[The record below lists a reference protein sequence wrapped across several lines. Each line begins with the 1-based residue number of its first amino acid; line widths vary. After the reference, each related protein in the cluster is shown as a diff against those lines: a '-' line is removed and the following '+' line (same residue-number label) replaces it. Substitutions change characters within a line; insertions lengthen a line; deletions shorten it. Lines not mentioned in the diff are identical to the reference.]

1 MIESLHGI
9 LIERHPTFAV
19 IECGGVGY
27 GVQISSRTG
36 ERLPQEGSELTML
49 THLVVREDA
58 MELFGFADSQEKE
71 VFLNMISV
79 NGVGPKT
86 AQRILSGISPGDFL
100 AIIAREDKTALGKIK
115 GVGKKTAEQFI
126 LALKEKAIALSSVSG
141 GEQTALLSPNQS
153 EAVLALHTL
162 GVKDP
167 AAQKAVEKAVEI
179 LGVNAS
185 VTQIIP
191 EALKHV

>member
-126 LALKEKAIALSSVSG
+126 LALKDKAFALSSVSG

>member
-115 GVGKKTAEQFI
+115 GVGKKTAEKFI
-126 LALKEKAIALSSVSG
+126 LALKDKAIALSSVSG

>member
-126 LALKEKAIALSSVSG
+126 LALKDKAIALSSVSG
-141 GEQTALLSPNQS
+141 GEQPALLSPNQS

>member
-126 LALKEKAIALSSVSG
+126 LALKDKAIALSSVSG

-185 VTQIIP
+185 VTQIIR

>member
-27 GVQISSRTG
+27 GVQISSRTS

-126 LALKEKAIALSSVSG
+126 LALKDKAIALSSVSG

>member
-126 LALKEKAIALSSVSG
+126 LALKDKAIALSSVSG

-153 EAVLALHTL
+153 EAVLALHTH

>member
-126 LALKEKAIALSSVSG
+126 LALKDKAIALSSVSG
-141 GEQTALLSPNQS
+141 GEQTALLSPTQS

-162 GVKDP
+162 GGKDP

>member
-126 LALKEKAIALSSVSG
+126 LALKDKAIALSSVSG

>member
-58 MELFGFADSQEKE
+58 MELFGLADSQEKE
-71 VFLNMISV
+71 VFVNMMAV
-79 NGVGPKT
+79 DGVGRRT

-126 LALKEKAIALSSVSG
+126 LALKDKAIALSSVSG

>member
-79 NGVGPKT
+79 NGVGSKT

-126 LALKEKAIALSSVSG
+126 LALKDKAIALSSVSG